1 MTKKEKPKIE
11 TKIEETR
18 MWDLLYKVLGSTY
31 RAGFTEGFN
40 FHDEKEFE
48 ISHGSK
54 GRSYESVENEIKKCV
69 LLCANCHAELHMEE

>member
-48 ISHGSK
+48 ITQRDYDEMIDYAIEKATKKMMKHFI
-54 GRSYESVENEIKKCV
+54 IKNKK
-69 LLCANCHAELHMEE
+69 

>member
-1 MTKKEKPKIE
+1 
-11 TKIEETR
+11 

-48 ISHGSK
+48 ITQRDYDEMIDYAIEK
-54 GRSYESVENEIKKCV
+54 ATKK
-69 LLCANCHAELHMEE
+69 